1 MKLNKQSFQFAY
13 VLLLSVAT
21 LFAQNVTGTVSD
33 QDGNVLAGAN
43 VTVEGTDTGASSNVD
58 GSFTISGLSDGTYT
72 VTASFI
78 GFNDASA
85 VVTIS
90 GGQSASAD
98 LALEK
103 SNLLLDQVVV
113 SASLKPELVVDS
125 PASVE
130 IFSGEQLEARGGAT
144 VVDVLANKAGVETMK
159 MGVESSNMTLRGF
172 NGVFSGAIHAV
183 VDNRWTRNPVVNA
196 QLLQFFAPDI
206 SIAEIFAIRALN
218 FKVDLRSRRNS
229 ELKSNIVA
237 SGLKSVLASLET
249 PPTGSLYFVS

>member
-1 MKLNKQSFQFAY
+1 M
-13 VLLLSVAT
+13 
-21 LFAQNVTGTVSD
+21 
-33 QDGNVLAGAN
+33 
-43 VTVEGTDTGASSNVD
+43 
-58 GSFTISGLSDGTYT
+58 SDGTYT

-85 VVTIS
+85 VVTVS
-90 GGQSASAD
+90 GGQSVSAD
-98 LALEK
+98 LTLEK

-196 QLLQFFAPDI
+196 QLLQFFAPDDSEIDRLELVKGPATPMYGPDTQQGVI
-206 SIAEIFAIRALN
+206 SIYTKSPFNQGTRVSLTTGDRDYLRIYARHAQQLGPRAAIRI
-218 FKVDLRSRRNS
+218 R
-229 ELKSNIVA
+229 
-237 SGLKSVLASLET
+237 
-249 PPTGSLYFVS
+249 